1 MAFAAPD
8 PKRVKGD
15 KDRIQRERKAAI
27 KREREAAEMRR
38 QVARCYKDHTPKQIA
53 HASSP
58 RGGMMACRST
68 HDRILRGELVGRDV
82 IGESRG
88 NPLVCYRVAK

>member
-27 KREREAAEMRR
+27 KREREAATMRR
-38 QVARCYKDHTPKQIA
+38 EVAVCYKDHTPKQIA
-53 HASSP
+53 LANKMLRCNP
-58 RGGMMACRST
+58 ALDNKRQIGM
-68 HDRILRGELVGRDV
+68 
-82 IGESRG
+82 SRG
-88 NPLVCYRVAK
+88 KPLYCFTVVS